1 MHLHCVVCLHWGETR
16 AYTESMSAT
25 HTLHD
30 RPLPG
35 DEARWSEL
43 LDALDLDELTESFV
57 ARVAVVPGYDP
68 APLPLSELRRTGRN
82 SFATLIDGLRAGGF
96 SGAVAVSTDVGVSRA
111 RAGIPLEALMTAIRL
126 DFTVLWEA
134 LTRVA
139 APSDA
144 ELVIRHTGDVLST
157 VDDYIVQVQQAYTAE
172 QARMRAEESSV
183 RQGVIAGLFQD
194 ADPTAERL
202 ATIAS
207 ALGLDVDDA
216 LIVAAAGAEDTPA
229 LRVIVSA
236 HERAGGTMFTHH
248 LGDVLIAF
256 TRARRVRPG
265 GATGRGASR
274 AETGQVDGGEESRA
288 GGESRIGGSEEPRTG
303 AGGLRADEIED
314 RLAEARVG
322 VVAAAGLGSLR
333 RSALT
338 ARDLAQVF
346 EAGETG
352 AMTWSRGWAR
362 LAARALNASGKSV
375 ISDVDDAL
383 ARCGIAE
390 RERLVEAVRAY
401 LETGSIGRTAG
412 ILYCHRN
419 TVANR
424 LRRFAEVTGVDPTI
438 PVQAARLVVAWA

>member
-1 MHLHCVVCLHWGETR
+1 
-16 AYTESMSAT
+16 MSAT